1 MVDTLVEGA
10 VSSSL
15 DSRNGLWGPYWVNE
29 SIGVIIYV
37 SSLIDLR
44 LAWTDDK
51 GATWAD
57 SLISEGGIM
66 QVACWFDKETP
77 GNTGTLVHIAWLDWD
92 NDIVRYNTVDV
103 TTGTKG
109 TERTIDDTVTM
120 VFGSH
125 DNRIAITQALSG
137 RIMIAFVTGSEKEC
151 YQSQET
157 TAPFFAA
164 APTSVDSPYENV
176 GVSYY
181 NDWCLMFPAA
191 TDDDDDACALFWD
204 RSSNQLSLKVYDDTA
219 APGSQ
224 WTEAV
229 IASSMYDDEDHINMD
244 GSVRHSDGVICYSA
258 HSNDDATTD
267 DLITG
272 QITIDDPDAALC
284 TITPKANIYTSPPND
299 KQERAQV
306 CVHIDQQNDD
316 VRVAYLKGGTWGSLT
331 AVVHHKS
338 TAAQDMGTWGGEQ
351 SYSQLIDDVR
361 LVSAGR
367 TCGSGGGRYQP
378 AFYNDDTTAIYINEE
393 LDIELA
399 VGALEGKASLSGVG
413 SLSAAASLITTAKA
427 SLSGVGTLAAKG
439 TIGVLHEAQASL
451 SGTGALSAKAVA
463 TYVSSASMS
472 GVGTLAAVA
481 GTTLSGA
488 ATLAGVGTLA
498 ARAEL
503 TGVHEG
509 KASLSGAGTMTVAVE
524 VIRGAAASLSGVGTM
539 TARAVATL
547 VGKASLSGEGTL
559 DVIGETGEILYTL
572 WGFER
577 EIDPDDEPA
586 GTVFQFEATLKV
598 ADPPGGTARVRLFNV
613 TLAEEVA
620 DSPLS
625 TSNPTKTRLRSS
637 ALTLPSGN
645 HLYRAEYGGAAGGTY
660 TIYAA
665 DLRKESN

>member
-1 MVDTLVEGA
+1 MPDTLVEGA

-15 DSRNGLWGPYWVNE
+15 DTRNGLWGPYWVNE

-37 SSLIDLR
+37 ASNVDLY

-51 GATWAD
+51 GATWAE

-92 NDIVRYNTVDV
+92 NDIVRYNTVDA

-120 VFGSH
+120 VFGTH

-137 RIMIAFVTGSEKEC
+137 RIMIAFGTPNEDEC

-157 TAPFFAA
+157 VAPYFAA
-164 APTSVDSPYENV
+164 APNSVDSPYE
-176 GVSYY
+176 SPA

-204 RSSNQLSLKVYDDTA
+204 RSSNQFSLKVYDDTA

-224 WTEAV
+224 WTEAI
-229 IASSMYDDEDHINMD
+229 IASSMYDDENHINMD
-244 GSVRHSDGVICYSA
+244 GAIRHSDGVLCYAA
-258 HSNDDATTD
+258 HTREDHSED

-272 QITIDDPDAALC
+272 QITIDNPNAALC

-299 KQERAQV
+299 KGERAQV
-306 CVHIDQQNDD
+306 CVHIDQQTDD
-316 VRVAYLKGGTWGSLT
+316 VRVAYLKGGTWLSLT

-338 TAAQDMGTWGGEQ
+338 TAAQDMDTWGAEQ

-378 AFYNDDTTAIYINEE
+378 AFYNDDTTAIYVNEE

-413 SLSAAASLITTAKA
+413 SLSAIPALTMVAKA
-427 SLSGVGTLAAKG
+427 SLSGVGTLEAAG
-439 TIGVLHEAQASL
+439 NIGVVHIGQASL
-451 SGTGALSAKAVA
+451 SGTGTLTAKGVATLVAAAAMSGEGTLAAKAVA
-463 TYVSSASMS
+463 TFAGVASLS
-472 GVGTLAAVA
+472 GEGTLAVR
-481 GTTLSGA
+481 GDF
-488 ATLAGVGTLA
+488 
-498 ARAEL
+498 
-503 TGVHEG
+503 TGIHEG
-509 KASLSGAGTMTVAVE
+509 KASLSGTGTLTAKGVATLAG
-524 VIRGAAASLSGVGTM
+524 AASLSGVGSLVS
-539 TARAVATL
+539 AAVA
-547 VGKASLSGEGTL
+547 VFAGKASLSGEGTL

-572 WGFER
+572 WGFTR
-577 EIDPDDEPA
+577 EIDPDNEPA
-586 GTVFQFEATLKV
+586 GTVFQFEVTL
-598 ADPPGGTARVRLFNV
+598 AAPAGGTARARLFNL
-613 TLAEEVA
+613 TLAQEVA

-625 TSNPTKTRLRSS
+625 TSDPAGARLRST
-637 ALTLPSGN
+637 ALTLPPGN
-645 HLYRAEYGGAAGGTY
+645 HIYRVEYGGAAGGTY